1 MPSHQLTASV
11 WQRLLSFLLPVSI
24 AKGSDEDGASLQVML
39 YRNNWQ
45 LAART
50 ALYSDGMQ
58 YRPFRLAFDELQ
70 KHRLQSFERCLILGT
85 GLGSIVQMLHHKYKA
100 DCSYFLVEKEEQIL
114 QWSLSILNQQGIRT
128 ITPYC
133 GDALVYMQKNKL
145 QFNLLCIDIF
155 NDREVP
161 AVFITNGF
169 IQLCR
174 QALAP
179 GGVWIMNYIVNESE
193 EWEVLKANVNK
204 AFGHFT
210 ILENDE
216 NRVLIAEV

>member
-24 AKGSDEDGASLQVML
+24 AKGSDEEGESLQVML

-50 ALYSDGMQ
+50 ALYSDGIQ
-58 YRPFRLAFDELQ
+58 YRPFRLAFDQLQ
-70 KHRLQSFERCLILGT
+70 RQKLQSFENCLILGT

-100 DCSYFLVEKEEQIL
+100 DCSYYLVEKEQQIL
-114 QWSLSILNQQGIRT
+114 KWALSVLRQQGIRS
-128 ITPYC
+128 IHPYC
-133 GDALVYMQKNKL
+133 GDALIYMQQNKK
-145 QFNLLCIDIF
+145 QFNLICIDIF

-161 AVFITNGF
+161 SVFVTNGF
-169 IQLCR
+169 LQMCR

-179 GGVWIMNYIVNESE
+179 GGVWIMNYIIDEPE
-193 EWEVLKANVNK
+193 KWEVLKGNVSK
-204 AFGHFT
+204 AFGAFD

-216 NRVLIAEV
+216 NRVLIAAL